1 MGFEISNRP
10 FEERDYRRF
19 EERLREC
26 VQALAIVLERPGF
39 GIGETTVGAEL
50 ELHLV
55 DGNARPGRVNRAV
68 CEKACDPRVTLELD
82 RFNLELNA
90 YPLPIAGRPFSALRD
105 QLSEVLASV
114 RRAAAECGTRVAAI
128 GILPTLEEG
137 DLKGDAI
144 SDRQRYAALA
154 AGIRQARGGGP
165 ALVRIRG
172 DDLLELRAE
181 DVTLEGANASFQIH
195 MRVAP
200 SDFARTFN
208 AAQLAAAP
216 ALALSVNS
224 PLFLGRRLWD
234 ETRIALFRQS
244 ADDRPDAEPDDWRPA
259 RVSFGHGWVRRSA
272 LELFTEAVALHE
284 PLLPVVDED
293 ESPLATAQKGGVP
306 ALRELRLHGGTVWRW
321 NRAIY
326 DDSSGGHLRIE
337 MRALPA
343 GPTIVDMVANAAF
356 ALGLTRGLAPQ
367 ADELTSRITFGQAR
381 RNFYQAACLG
391 LASDLVWPHQPRTG
405 LVSAPVLIRS
415 LLPVAHSGLTSAGVD
430 SEEAETWLAIV
441 ARRLERGVTGARWQR
456 AYFDRERQGSDSS
469 SAARAMLE
477 RYMTL
482 SEQERPIAE
491 WPDGP

>member
-1 MGFEISNRP
+1 MGFEIASRP
-10 FEERDYRRF
+10 FEQRDYERF
-19 EERLREC
+19 GERLREC
-26 VQALAIVLERPGF
+26 VQALAVVLDRPGF
-39 GIGETTVGAEL
+39 GVGETTVGAEL

-55 DGNARPGRVNRAV
+55 DQHARPAPLNRVV

-82 RFNLELNA
+82 RFNLEVNA
-90 YPLPIAGRPFSALRD
+90 YPSPLAGRPFSALRD
-105 QLSEVLASV
+105 QLGEVTASV
-114 RRAAAECGTRVAAI
+114 RRAAAECGTRVVAI
-128 GILPTLEEG
+128 GILPTLEAS
-137 DLKGDAI
+137 DLRGDAM
-144 SDRQRYAALA
+144 SDRRRYAALA

-172 DDLLELRAE
+172 DDLLELSADE
-181 DVTLEGANASFQIH
+181 VTLEGANASFQIH
-195 MRVAP
+195 LRVAP
-200 SDFARTFN
+200 SAFARTFN

-284 PLLPVVDED
+284 PLLPILDEN
-293 ESPLATAQKGGVP
+293 ESPLATARNGGVP
-306 ALRELRLHGGTVWRW
+306 ALRELRLHAGTVWRW

-343 GPTIVDMVANAAF
+343 GPTIADMVANAAF
-356 ALGLTRGLAPQ
+356 ALGLTLGLAVQ
-367 ADELTSRITFGQAR
+367 ADELTSCITFGQAR

-391 LASDLVWPHQPRTG
+391 LRSDLVWPQQPRTG
-405 LVSAPVLIRS
+405 LVSAPALIRS
-415 LLPVAHSGLTSAGVD
+415 LLPVAHGGLTSAGVHP
-430 SEEAETWLAIV
+430 EEVDAWLAIV
-441 ARRLERGVTGARWQR
+441 ARRVDRGVTGARWQR
-456 AYFDRERQGSDSS
+456 AAFDRERQHGDPGP
-469 SAARAMLE
+469 AARAMLE
-477 RYMTL
+477 RYMAL